1 MSTDEAGPWITDPPI
16 RRALLSVSDK
26 QGLIELGR
34 ALCTMG
40 IELLSTGGSALLLRE
55 ANVEVTELSAFT
67 GFPEILGG
75 RVKSLHPRV
84 HAGLL
89 AQREREAHLRTLEEH
104 DIPTIDLLV
113 VNLYP
118 FESITAQNACSLEEA
133 MEHIDIG
140 GPAMVRAAAK
150 NWRSVAALTDPAQY
164 TTALNTM
171 NARRRLREDGA
182 PSLPA
187 RARFRFAVA
196 AFERIS
202 AYDAAISNYLG
213 SIRLP
218 DPIDEPQL
226 ATAFCS
232 GRPQRSAFPLQRT
245 VCYTKVQDL
254 RYGENPHQRAALY
267 RDRLPTPGSLITAR
281 QLQGKELS
289 FNNLADADAAW
300 SCAGSF
306 ERASCVIVKHA
317 NPCGVASGRDP
328 LDAYR
333 KAFACDPTSAFGG
346 VIALNVALDASTAEA
361 LSKQFVEVLV
371 APGYSPEAL
380 AVLRAKAAV
389 RVLHIPCAHAD
400 AGSSSGAP
408 EPHDLKRIGS
418 GLLVQDA
425 DHDDL
430 QGLRSSLSQDADH
443 DDLQGSRSSLSQDAE
458 SGRRS
463 SARLRCVTRRQP
475 SEAQLVDLLFA
486 WRVARFLKSNAIV
499 FARGEQTLGL
509 GAGQMSR
516 LDAARIA
523 TFKAQAA
530 GLALEGSV
538 AASDAFFPFR
548 DGLDVL
554 ADAGACAVIQPGGSK
569 RDAEVIDAADARG
582 LAMVFTGVRHF
593 RH

>member
-1 MSTDEAGPWITDPPI
+1 MSADEVGSWIPDPPI

-26 QGLIELGR
+26 RGIVELAR
-34 ALCTMG
+34 ALCAMG
-40 IELLSTGGSALLLRE
+40 IELLSTGGSAVLLRE
-55 ANVEVTELSAFT
+55 ENVEVTELSAFT
-67 GFPEILGG
+67 GFPEILDG
-75 RVKSLHPRV
+75 RVKSLHPQV

-89 AQREREAHLRTLEEH
+89 AERERAAHLRTLEEH
-104 DIPTIDLLV
+104 GIRTIDLLV

-118 FESITAQNACSLEEA
+118 FERVTAGNACSLEEA
-133 MEHIDIG
+133 TEYIDIG

-150 NWRSVAALTDPAQY
+150 NWRGVAVLTDPEQY
-164 TTALNTM
+164 TAALNTM
-171 NARRRLREDGA
+171 TVRRRLSEDGA

-187 RARFRFAVA
+187 RERFRLAVA
-196 AFERIS
+196 AFQSIS

-218 DPIDEPQL
+218 DPTGDLRLP
-226 ATAFCS
+226 AAVCS
-232 GRPQRSAFPLQRT
+232 GRPQRSAFPSQRT

-267 RDRLPTPGSLITAR
+267 RDRLPAPGSLITAR

-306 ERASCVIVKHA
+306 ERVSCVIVKHA

-346 VIALNVALDASTAEA
+346 VIAFNVTLDASTAEA
-361 LSKQFVEVLV
+361 LSKQFVEVLL
-371 APGYSPEAL
+371 APGYSDEAL
-380 AVLRAKAAV
+380 AVLRAKSAV
-389 RVLHIPCAHAD
+389 RVLHIPCAHAG
-400 AGSSSGAP
+400 AGNSARAP

-425 DHDDL
+425 DYDDVP
-430 QGLRSSLSQDADH
+430 GSGIRPIQDADY
-443 DDLQGSRSSLSQDAE
+443 DDVPGSGIRPTQDANRE
-458 SGRRS
+458 HGAST
-463 SARLRCVTRRQP
+463 RLRCVTRRQP
-475 SEAQLVDLLFA
+475 SDTQQVDLLFA
-486 WRVARFLKSNAIV
+486 WRVARFLKSNAIA

-516 LDAARIA
+516 VDAARIA
-523 TFKAQAA
+523 SFKAQAA
-530 GLALEGSV
+530 GLSLEGSV

-554 ADAGACAVIQPGGSK
+554 ADAGACAVIQPGGSI
-569 RDAEVIDAADARG
+569 RDEEVIAAADARG